1 MERLRNRSKQLKTL
15 KPLFQGLSIDHMK
28 FKKYLSHPA
37 IFYLVAF
44 LLPFTIL
51 FFVYLSHG
59 IYWGSETSPL
69 LGDGFHQYVIFDVT
83 LRNIL
88 HGTDSLLYTFTSGLG
103 LNFYALSSYYLGSF
117 LSPFVFFFDS
127 LSMVDSVYLFTL
139 IKIGLI
145 GLSTYHSIKGI
156 YPQLEKL
163 LILSLSTSFALMS
176 FSISQIEIKTWLDV
190 FILAPLILLGLHRL
204 MTQKKRVLYF
214 TSLTILFIQNYYFG
228 FMMAIFLTL
237 WYCTQLSW
245 HFKKRISSFLDFTVV
260 SILSGFTSLIMIYPT
275 VLDLRT
281 HGENFTKITRT
292 FTENS
297 WYFDVFAKNF
307 IGSFDTTK
315 YGAIP
320 MIYVGLFPFLLAI
333 LFFFVK
339 SIRIPVKLAY
349 LSLLTFLVAS
359 FYLQAL
365 DLFWQGMHAPNMFLH
380 RYAWIFSLIILLMA
394 AEVLNRL
401 KEINWMRLSLGLI
414 LASSGFI
421 LTFLF
426 RKHYEFLTTS
436 HYILTLEFF
445 IVFFFVALAF
455 TIRKIS
461 LSIFSG
467 LILFFTLFELS
478 INSYFQMDGIA
489 TEWVFAARSSYQR
502 NIPAIE
508 KLTAGLQDNQ
518 EFYRTE
524 ILRPQTG
531 NDTMKYNLHGI
542 SQFSSVR
549 NTDTSSTLDKLGFK
563 SDGTNLNLRYQ
574 NNTLL
579 MDSLFAVKYNLAEK
593 NPQKYG
599 FYVIKS
605 DETLSLYQNN
615 HVLSLAFLTKEP
627 YKDLRFSNL
636 TLDNQRDFLNRITGK
651 NLKYYQRIYPQTAS
665 SQDNP
670 QGPQKAHIEAD
681 SLLSYASVE
690 YQVSIPKDAQLYVNL
705 PSLEFDNEDHEEVE
719 IIVNDHVNRYSTDN
733 VFPFFTVGNFK
744 SGETVTIRIAFPEN
758 STVTFQAPEF
768 FALDLQSY
776 QEAFDSIKKQKVKV
790 QNKGNTVIADYQAEQ
805 AASLF
810 FTLPYDKGWTA
821 TMNHQSIPI
830 RRAQKGFMTVDVP
843 KGKGQVVLR
852 FIPHGL
858 KEGMIAFLLGIL
870 SFACYNTFRN
880 KFQSSKK

>member
-1 MERLRNRSKQLKTL
+1 M
-15 KPLFQGLSIDHMK
+15 FQGLSIDYMK
-28 FKKYLSHPA
+28 FKKFLSHPI
-37 IFYLVAF
+37 IFYFTAF

-51 FFVYLSHG
+51 FFVYLSQG

-88 HGTDSLLYTFTSGLG
+88 HGTDSLFYSFTSGLG

-156 YPQLEKL
+156 YPQLQKF

-228 FMMAIFLTL
+228 FMMALFLTL

-245 HFKKRISSFLDFTVV
+245 DFKKRISSFFYFTIV
-260 SILSGFTSLIMIYPT
+260 SILAGVTSLIMIYPT
-275 VLDLRT
+275 ILDLRT

-297 WYFDVFAKNF
+297 WYLDVFAKNL

-320 MIYVGLFPFLLAI
+320 MIYVGLFPFLLAF

-339 SIRIPVKLAY
+339 SIQFHVKLAY
-349 LSLLTFLVAS
+349 LTLLVILIAS

-380 RYAWIFSLIILLMA
+380 RYAWLFSLTILFMA
-394 AEVLNRL
+394 AEVLNRI
-401 KEINWMRLSLGLI
+401 KEINWKRLCLAVSLLSI
-414 LASSGFI
+414 GFV
-421 LTFLF
+421 LTFLY
-426 RKHYEFLTTS
+426 RKHYPFLTS
-436 HYILTLEFF
+436 SNYVLTLEFLL
-445 IVFFFVALAF
+445 VFFTVTLAF
-455 TIRKIS
+455 TVRK
-461 LSIFSG
+461 LSYPIFSAV
-467 LILFFTLFELS
+467 ILFFCLFEIS
-478 INSYFQMDGIA
+478 INSYYQMDGIA
-489 TEWVFAARSSYQR
+489 TEWVFAARSSYQGK
-502 NIPAIE
+502 IPAIN
-508 KLTAGLQDNQ
+508 KLTRSLQDDHS
-518 EFYRTE
+518 FYRTE
-524 ILRPQTG
+524 ILQPQTG
-531 NDTMKYNLHGI
+531 NDSMKYNFRGI

-579 MDSLFAVKYNLAEK
+579 MDSLFGIKYNISDR
-593 NPQKYG
+593 NPQK
-599 FYVIKS
+599 FAFHKL
-605 DETLSLYQNN
+605 ETQGNQTLYQNEKA
-615 HVLSLAFLTKEP
+615 LSLAFLTASP
-627 YKDLRFSNL
+627 YKDIPFSNL
-636 TLDNQRDFLNRITGK
+636 TLDNQKNFLNHLTGQS
-651 NLKYYQRIYPQTAS
+651 LTYYQRLHPLKTGADDPS
-665 SQDNP
+665 
-670 QGPQKAHIEAD
+670 QGPQKAKVEAD
-681 SLLSYASVE
+681 SFLTYASIE
-690 YQVSIPKDAQLYVNL
+690 YELYIQNDSQLYVNL
-705 PSLEFDNEDHEEVE
+705 PSLEFENEDYTDVE
-719 IIVNDHVNRYSTDN
+719 IITNGQVNRYTTDN
-733 VFPFFTVGNFK
+733 VFPFFTIGHFTA
-744 SGETVTIRIAFPEN
+744 GETVKVRIAFPEN
-758 STVTFQAPEF
+758 STVTFQNPEF
-768 FALDLQSY
+768 FALNLQAY
-776 QEAFDSIKKQKVKV
+776 QEAFERLHQQEVHV
-790 QNKGNTVIADYQAEQ
+790 QTKGNTVTADFTADHHT
-805 AASLF
+805 SLF

-821 TMNHQSIPI
+821 TINNQPVPI
-830 RRAQKGFMTVDVP
+830 QRAQKGFMTVDVP
-843 KGKGQVVLR
+843 KGKGQVVLQ

-858 KEGMIAFLLGIL
+858 KEGTITFLLGIL
-870 SFACYNTFRN
+870 SFACYNAIR
-880 KFQSSKK
+880 KKSQSSKISKFAS